1 MPIYD
6 FNCLSSECP
15 RGGEAFE
22 DNIPI
27 ADRDTACVRCPDC
40 NSEARRQVV
49 PSHAPSCVSM
59 KRQELSERQIPGRL
73 LP

>member
-1 MPIYD
+1 MAKYD
-6 FNCLSSECP
+6 FHCLSNTCD
-15 RGGEAFE
+15 RGHEPFE
-22 DNIPI
+22 VNLLM
-27 ADRDTACVRCPDC
+27 ADRDRACVRCPDC
-40 NSEARRQVV
+40 GSQAKRQVV

>member
-1 MPIYD
+1 MPTYD
-6 FNCLSSECP
+6 FHCLNSKCP
-15 RGGEAFE
+15 RDGEAFE
-22 DNIPI
+22 DNFPI

-40 NSEARRQVV
+40 GSEARRQVV
-49 PSHAPSCVSM
+49 PMHPPSCVST